1 MENLGSLA
9 ILLAFC
15 VSIYAVLASVV
26 GRIKRKPFLVVSGG
40 RAVYSVWLLVT
51 LASGILVYK
60 LLTGDF
66 SFSYV
71 AEHSNKTMPI
81 LYKFAAWWGGQEG
94 SLLFWSFLLATYSS
108 VVVFTNRRRF
118 RDMMPWVVS
127 ILATIQTFFLLLN
140 NFIANPFRMLAVDK
154 LITSVPDGQG
164 LSPLL
169 QYPAMAIHP
178 PMLYLGY
185 VGFAAPFAFAIGSLI
200 TRQAGDAWIFTT
212 RRWTLVT
219 WLFQSTGV
227 MLGMAWAYHVLG
239 WGGYWGWDP
248 VENASLLPW
257 LAGTAFLHSVMM
269 QEKKGMM
276 KVWNIVLISTTFFLC
291 ILGTFLTRSGVVQS
305 VHAFARSEIGKYF
318 VTFMALG
325 IAATVY
331 LILDR
336 LEYLKSEAQ
345 LESVVS
351 RESSFLFNNLIL
363 LASCFAVLWGTL
375 FPVISEAVS
384 GDKIALDQ
392 DWYNHLMVPIGLFLL
407 ILTGVG
413 PLFAWRRTSVDSLR
427 RNFQIPGIASLVL
440 VVALFAA
447 GMRHP
452 YALISFG
459 FCLFVALTVLMEF
472 FKGARS
478 IAAKGFTSSPRKP
491 YNPWVWVSMPVIALL
506 HRNTVRTAQRHDF
519 LGAVVELTH
528 RNTRRYGGYLVHM
541 GIVLM
546 FVGFT
551 GQAFKQSDVKEMNLG
566 DTMRIGA
573 YQLKM
578 VDLKEGETPVYEW
591 HRATMQIA
599 KDGEDMGTL
608 EPEKRFYIASKQGTS
623 EVGIRVRLNEDLYL
637 NFGGMSDDN
646 QRAVIQAY
654 VNPLVTWIWI
664 GGLVLIGGTLVC
676 LVPAKVKMQY
686 ARTEVVGYTKAHA
699 TIQK

>member
-15 VSIYAVLASVV
+15 VAIYAVVASVV
-26 GRIKRKPFLVVSGG
+26 GRVKRKPFLIVSGG
-40 RAVYSVWLLVT
+40 RAVYSVWLLVA
-51 LASGILVYK
+51 LASGILVHA
-60 LLTGDF
+60 LMTSDF
-66 SFSYV
+66 RFSYV
-71 AEHSNKTMPI
+71 AEHSNRTMPL

-94 SLLFWSFLLATYSS
+94 SLLFWTFLLSTYAS
-108 VVVFTNRRRF
+108 VVVFTNRRRH
-118 RDMMPWVVS
+118 RDMMPWVVAV
-127 ILATIQTFFLLLN
+127 LATVQTFFLLLN

-154 LITSVPDGQG
+154 LITSVPDGNG

-185 VGFAAPFAFAIGSLI
+185 VGFSVPFAFAIGSLI
-200 TRQAGDAWIFTT
+200 TRAPGDAWIQTT

-248 VENASLLPW
+248 VENASVLPW

-325 IAATVY
+325 IAATIY

-336 LEYLKSEAQ
+336 LDYLKSEAE

-384 GDKIALDQ
+384 GDKISLDA
-392 DWYNHLMVPIGLFLL
+392 DWYNRLMVPIGLFLL
-407 ILTGVG
+407 LLTGVG
-413 PLFAWRRTSVDSLR
+413 PLFAWRRTSIESLR

-440 VVALFAA
+440 VGALYAL
-447 GMRHP
+447 GVRHV

-478 IAAKGFTSSPRKP
+478 IAAKAGM
-491 YNPWVWVSMPVIALL
+491 NLL
-506 HRNTVRTAQRHDF
+506 RAT
-519 LGAVVELTH
+519 VELTH

-546 FVGFT
+546 FIGFT
-551 GQAFKQSDVKEMNLG
+551 GHAFNQAETRELNLG
-566 DTMRIGA
+566 DSMQVGA
-573 YQLKM
+573 YTLKM
-578 VDLKEGETPVYEW
+578 VDLQMGDTPVYQW
-591 HRATMQIA
+591 HRATMQVSKGGA
-599 KDGEDMGTL
+599 VLGTL

-623 EVGIRVRLNEDLYL
+623 EVGIRVRPNEDLYL

-646 QRAVIQAY
+646 KRAIIQAY
-654 VNPLVTWIWI
+654 VFPLVSWIWI
-664 GGLVLIGGTLVC
+664 GGLVLIGGTFVC
-676 LVPAKVKMQY
+676 LVPSKIKMQY

-699 TIQK
+699 TIQN

>member
-9 ILLAFC
+9 ILLALC
-15 VSIYAVLASVV
+15 VALYATLACVV
-26 GRIKRKPFLVVSGG
+26 GRLKRKPFLIVSGQ
-40 RAVYSVWLLVT
+40 RAVYAIWVLVT
-51 LASGILVYK
+51 LASGILVYS

-66 SFSYV
+66 RFSYV
-71 AEHSNKTMPI
+71 AEHSNRTMPI

-94 SLLFWSFLLATYSS
+94 SLLFWSFLLSS
-108 VVVFTNRRRF
+108 YAAVVVFTNRRKH
-118 RDMMPWVVS
+118 RDMMPWVIGV
-127 ILATIQTFFLLLN
+127 LTTIQAFFLILN

-154 LITSVPDGQG
+154 LITAVPDGNG

-185 VGFAAPFAFAIGSLI
+185 VGFSVPFAFAIGSLI
-200 TRQAGDAWIFTT
+200 TRQPGDSWIFTT
-212 RRWTLVT
+212 RRWTLIT

-257 LAGTAFLHSVMM
+257 LSGTAFLHSVMM

-276 KVWNIVLISTTFFLC
+276 KVWNIVLVSTTFFLC

-318 VTFMALG
+318 VTFLAVG
-325 IAATVY
+325 IAATTY

-336 LEYLKSEAQ
+336 LDYLKSESQ
-345 LESVVS
+345 LESVIS

-384 GDKIALDQ
+384 GDKISLDP
-392 DWYNHLMVPIGLFLL
+392 DWYNRLMVPIGLFLL
-407 ILTGVG
+407 FLTGVG
-413 PLFAWRRTSVDSLR
+413 PLFAWRKTSADSLR
-427 RNFQIPGIASLVL
+427 RNFQWPGIASLVL
-440 VVALFAA
+440 VIALFLA
-447 GMRHP
+447 GMREHP

-459 FCLFVALTVLMEF
+459 FCLFVALTIFIEF
-472 FKGARS
+472 YKGAHS
-478 IAAKGFTSSPRKP
+478 IGVKNSMNLARAA
-491 YNPWVWVSMPVIALL
+491 
-506 HRNTVRTAQRHDF
+506 
-519 LGAVVELTH
+519 VELTH

-541 GIVLM
+541 GIVLI

-551 GQAFKQSDVKEMNLG
+551 GQAFKQAETKELNVG
-566 DTMRIGA
+566 DSMQVGA

-578 VDLKEGETPVYEW
+578 TDLKQGDTPVYQW
-591 HRATMQIA
+591 HRATMDVY
-599 KDGEDMGTL
+599 KGGELLGQL
-608 EPEKRFYIASKQGTS
+608 EPEKRFYLASRQGTS
-623 EVGIRVRLNEDLYL
+623 EVGIRVRPNEDLYL

-646 QRAVIQAY
+646 QRAVIQAF
-654 VNPLVTWIWI
+654 VNPLVSWIWI
-664 GGLVLIGGTLVC
+664 GGLLLIGGTFVC
-676 LVPAKVKMQY
+676 LVPSKIKMQY
-686 ARTEVVGYTKAHA
+686 ARTEVVAMVPSHA
-699 TIQK
+699 TLQK